1 MPGKQW
7 SRERLRTESNYW
19 HSYILLTAA
28 HLDLFAWIGNRERN
42 ARAFAAHFGGNSAA
56 WEIFLNALCG
66 MGLLHKRR
74 RNYTNTLFA
83 ARHLNHGAAAWLL
96 PNYDGLRKWT
106 SLVPALIVGK
116 RPTIHIP
123 FSSNR
128 SQAKRLLDGLD
139 VDGKKIAPYL
149 IDKLP
154 LKGSGSLLDVGGG
167 LGTYSLAFCRCYPR
181 LQATI
186 IEQPKIVP
194 LARRAIRAAGMAQ
207 RIRVIGVDIVRQ
219 PLPQG
224 FDTVFA
230 SNILHSQGVAE
241 NRSLLLKI
249 RNCLEPKGQLI
260 LRDVFMSRDR
270 TAPEWGALFSV
281 LLLLHTPAGR
291 CYALDEVLGWL
302 REAGFSRVRG
312 PFRSSPLS
320 FDPDSVVIA
329 TT

>member
-7 SRERLRTESNYW
+7 SLERLRTESSYW
-19 HSYILLTAA
+19 HSTILLTAA
-28 HLDLFAWIGNRERN
+28 HLDLFAWIGNRERK
-42 ARAFAAHFGGNSAA
+42 ARAFAAHFGGNWAA

-66 MGLLHKRR
+66 MGLLRKRR
-74 RNYTNTLFA
+74 GNYTNTRFA

-96 PNYDGLRKWT
+96 PSYDGLRKWT
-106 SLVPALIVGK
+106 SLAPALIAGK
-116 RPTIHIP
+116 RPIIHIP
-123 FSSNR
+123 FSSDR
-128 SQAKRLLDGLD
+128 RQAKRLLDSLD
-139 VDGKKIAPYL
+139 VDAKEIAPYL
-149 IDKLP
+149 IDTLP
-154 LKGSGSLLDVGGG
+154 LKDSRSLLDVGAG

-186 IEQPKIVP
+186 VEQPKIVP
-194 LARRAIRAAGMAQ
+194 LARRAIREAGMAQ
-207 RIRVIGVDIVRQ
+207 RIRVVGLDVVRQ

-230 SNILHSQGVAE
+230 SNILHSQGVDE
-241 NRSLLLKI
+241 NRSLLLKF

-270 TAPEWGALFSV
+270 TAPAWGALFSV

-291 CYALDEVLGWL
+291 CYALDEILGWL

-312 PFRSSPLS
+312 PFRSSLLS
-320 FDPDSVVIA
+320 FDPDSVLVA